1 MKILVTLSLFLIAI
15 LNAETLF
22 EVKDALN
29 NKVLDVS
36 TDGIAVMNLG
46 DTLMVI
52 STTEIKAVIDDSKA
66 LSRKFSVSTTSAK
79 KGLYTDLFQVDM
91 GSATMRGGLDGGRY
105 ADFSPLNMFLGLNAG
120 QSTTGSSNVFIGNNA
135 GFSNTSGGANVFI
148 GHEAGYSSVDKV
160 SNTYVGHAAGKEST
174 GGMNAFFGYASGYT
188 NKGSN
193 NSFFGQNSGSMNATG
208 SNNCLFGY
216 FTGVDCDGNY
226 NTMIGTESGK
236 TNDTGSGNVFLGYRS
251 GMNETGSNRLY
262 IDNSETSAPLVY
274 GEFDTNNL
282 TFNTSKF
289 YVKHT
294 SGTTNGLFIQNAS
307 YTNYWH
313 LYQYSSGGL
322 SLFYNGSA
330 RGSWDITSGAYT
342 ALSDEKLKKNITDL
356 KNVSEKIMK
365 LSPKNYN
372 FISQEGNNERKYIG
386 LIAQEVQEIFP
397 EFVYYNEE
405 DNIFTI
411 DYSGLSVVAIQAFK
425 EQHNEIDKLR
435 KENES
440 IKERLAEI
448 ETALLKIR

>member
-1 MKILVTLSLFLIAI
+1 MKKILITLLSTVFL
-15 LNAETLF
+15 LLAETLF
-22 EVKDALN
+22 EVKDSAN

-66 LSRKFSVSTTSAK
+66 LSRTFSVSTTSAK

-91 GSATMRGGLDGGRY
+91 GSATMRGGFDGGRY
-105 ADFSPLNMFLGLNAG
+105 AVFSPENMFLGLNAG
-120 QSTTGSSNVFIGNNA
+120 QSTTGTSNVFIGNDA
-135 GFSNTSGGANVFI
+135 GFSNTTGLANVFI
-148 GHEAGYSSVDKV
+148 GHEAGYSSQDKI
-160 SNTYVGHAAGKEST
+160 SNTYVGHAAGRGST

-188 NKGSN
+188 NQGDN

-251 GMNETGSNRLY
+251 GYNELGSNRLY
-262 IDNSETSAPLVY
+262 IDNSETSAPLIY

-289 YVKHT
+289 YVKHAF
-294 SGTTNGLFIQNAS
+294 GNTNGLYIQNAS
-307 YTNYWH
+307 YSNYWH
-313 LYQYSSGGL
+313 LYQYSTGGL
-322 SLFYNGSA
+322 YLYYNGSA

-372 FISQEGNNERKYIG
+372 FISQKENDERKYIG
-386 LIAQEVQEIFP
+386 LIAQDVQEIFP

-405 DNIFTI
+405 DNIFTL
-411 DYSGLSVVAIQAFK
+411 DYAGLSVVAIQAFK
-425 EQHNEIDKLR
+425 EQQSEIDKLR

-440 IKERLAEI
+440 IKKRLSEI